1 MTTEMI
7 TLKLEHHF
15 LQEIDTAVKKQRYH
29 NRTEFIRQALRE
41 KIEKEELKHSLAAL
55 EKLRGSSK
63 RKTTDEEYETAR
75 ENAFERWSKA
85 LQ

>member
-55 EKLRGSSK
+55 EKLRGASK

-75 ENAFERWSKA
+75 ETAFERWAKA